1 MPILS
6 EARINMLEQV
16 KDTTIWDQRRMLVFD
31 SGELDRQIRFV
42 LHLFT
47 LMEVTLGALASFGPT
62 CGWISPGGLR
72 VPVIVQFSRTLKT
85 NC

>member
-42 LHLFT
+42 LPLFT
-47 LMEVTLGALASFGPT
+47 LMQVTLGALASFGPT
-62 CGWISPGGLR
+62 CGWISLGGLR
-72 VPVIVQFSRTLKT
+72 VPVIVKLSRTLKT